1 MSLSAAGNI
10 GVLTGTIAGSFGA
23 ATAGTNARPL
33 NPSVV
38 EAAINKV
45 KTALSQLGTAVNQIT
60 TQTNFVK
67 SLTDSLAGGV
77 SQLAKLGRS
86 ASTSRKAAA
95 ASSTS
100 PCASKRL
107 PRPKLNSGSA
117 PVGSRATALGRIGE
131 MARVGEASGMVAPKW
146 RGSDAGAKLCSAA
159 TVLGGA
165 IATIL

>member
-117 PVGSRATALGRIGE
+117 PVGSRATALGRLGE
-131 MARVGEASGMVAPKW
+131 MATVGEASGMVAPKW